1 MIVAWALAA
10 SGENGEQTTIEREF
24 VIGEGR
30 GDRDGA
36 EQGMGKTT
44 NLLSCFHHVDVDVA
58 SRKSKLRAR
67 EL

>member
-10 SGENGEQTTIEREF
+10 SGESGEQTSVEREF

-36 EQGMGKTT
+36 EQGMGQTT
-44 NLLSCFHHVDVDVA
+44 NLLCFHHVDVDVA